1 MITLTEWWQYP
12 VTILNK
18 WLTKLT
24 MVTLSGYSKTQSHGK
39 NKVTNYEDTWF
50 FFSLGWTCVGKS
62 KKIILKN
69 IFITLIRAM
78 LLKVIQKNLLNSRPN

>member
-1 MITLTEWWQYP
+1 M
-12 VTILNK
+12 TILNK

-78 LLKVIQKNLLNSRPN
+78 LLKVIQKNFLNSRPN

>member
-1 MITLTEWWQYP
+1 MAKIKLRITKIH
-12 VTILNK
+12 V
-18 WLTKLT
+18 
-24 MVTLSGYSKTQSHGK
+24 
-39 NKVTNYEDTWF
+39 